1 MLGATVSA
9 RGGYYAAFK
18 AGDAW
23 ECDCIQIYIAPSRT
37 WNVPE
42 LSWSEVAKFKIAWK
56 KS

>member
-18 AGDAW
+18 AGDVW

-42 LSWSEVAKFKIAWK
+42 LSWFEVAKFKIAWK